1 MKCIVP
7 RLIQAALEEDVGV
20 GDVTT
25 GAVLIGEEVGSA
37 QAVAKSALVVA
48 GIDVFKEVFLF

>member
-7 RLIQAALEEDVGV
+7 RLIQAALEEDVGA

-25 GAVLIGEEVGSA
+25 GAILTGEEVGSA
-37 QAVAKSALVVA
+37 QAVAKSAL
-48 GIDVFKEVFLF
+48 